1 MTTDPKESFMMR
13 SIEKLNPQL
22 LQDGVDFYLSRFVAA
37 INEGNAADMPCM
49 VAALRMAEKGIRESG
64 MWIDDPHTERI
75 VDFLCI
81 VMRPQFFNGRMPSET
96 AIKDAIEKLRKKDSG
111 DVQEEV

>member
-1 MTTDPKESFMMR
+1 MTTDQKESYLIR
-13 SIEKLNPQL
+13 AVEELDLKLVRE
-22 LQDGVDFYLSRFVAA
+22 GFDFYLSRFVDA

-49 VAALRMAEKGIRESG
+49 VAALRMAEKAIRESE
-64 MWIDDPHTERI
+64 MWKDNPHSEM
-75 VDFLCI
+75 VVGLLCLA
-81 VMRPQFFNGRMPSET
+81 VRPQFGYGWMPSET